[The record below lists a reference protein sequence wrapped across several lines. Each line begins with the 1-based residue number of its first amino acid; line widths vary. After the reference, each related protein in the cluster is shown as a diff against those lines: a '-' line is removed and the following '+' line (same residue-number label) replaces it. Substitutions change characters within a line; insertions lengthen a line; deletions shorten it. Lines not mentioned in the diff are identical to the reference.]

1 MNDLNKNKAMNSIL
15 RLKHWQL
22 FVVLCST
29 YIVSIVFELDLFS
42 IGRVVAL
49 QISVYLSVITLIF
62 FFSWIIV
69 IGIYLNKIPGNPH
82 HFRTPVLIFAV
93 LCGMISYI
101 ELNIER
107 LENEGLYF
115 PNYFSLLLPLFALFG
130 ISYTFYNV
138 PKSLKSIELGR
149 KAMFSEWIIDA
160 LLLFAFPIGIWF
172 IQPRLNK
179 IFSINE

>member
-1 MNDLNKNKAMNSIL
+1 MFLI
-15 RLKHWQL
+15 
-22 FVVLCST
+22 LCST
-29 YIVSIVFELDLFS
+29 YIVGVVFELDLFS
-42 IGRVVAL
+42 IARVVTL

-69 IGIYLNKIPGNPH
+69 IGIHLNKTPDNPH

-93 LCGMISYI
+93 LCAMISYI
-101 ELNIER
+101 ELNFER
-107 LENEGLYF
+107 LENEGLYS
-115 PNYFSLLLPLFALFG
+115 PNYFSMLLPLFASFG

-160 LLLFAFPIGIWF
+160 LLLFAFPIGVWF
-172 IQPRLNK
+172 IQPKLNK
-179 IFSINE
+179 ILSVK